1 MTTPEHNLTGID
13 AERYE
18 YFLDLSRKMDQA
30 FKADYDAK
38 MARRQGACLSGFD
51 PSPFHVRS
59 EQELHEAAMYEV
71 RKHRRIDDLQ
81 PFQTILNTIGNR
93 MSGRDADCADLAR
106 SLRFASQDANHH
118 LLALAHRLDAA
129 AERHPDLRRD
139 VADAKH
145 CLDAMV
151 MLSPEEAA

>member
-1 MTTPEHNLTGID
+1 MTAPEHNLTGVD
-13 AERYE
+13 AERYA
-18 YFLDLSRKMDQA
+18 YFLDLRRKMDQA

-38 MARRQGACLSGFD
+38 MERRQGACLSGFD
-51 PSPFHVRS
+51 PNPVHVRS

-71 RKHRRIDDLQ
+71 RKYRRIDDLQ
-81 PFQTILNTIGNR
+81 PFQTILNIIANR
-93 MSGRDADCADLAR
+93 MAGLDADCAALAR

>member
-1 MTTPEHNLTGID
+1 MTTPAHNLTGID

-18 YFLDLSRKMDQA
+18 YFLDLRRKMDQA

-51 PSPFHVRS
+51 PDPVRVRD
-59 EQELHEAAMYEV
+59 ELELHEAAMYEV
-71 RKHRRIDDLQ
+71 RKYRRIDDLQ
-81 PFQTILNTIGNR
+81 PFQTILNIIANR
-93 MSGRDADCADLAR
+93 MAGLDADCADLAR
-106 SLRFASQDANHH
+106 SLTFASQDANHH
-118 LLALAHRLDAA
+118 LLALAPRLDAA

-151 MLSPEEAA
+151 MLFPEAA